1 MSEVFTFVDATHL
14 ISKANLWEERDKA
27 IAEKYEKLNN
37 SNVSKFSADKQA
49 KIGCKGKNKYWY
61 GYKRHTSVDMQTG
74 LINKIA
80 VTPANVTDSEGY
92 KHVCP
97 SQGATF
103 ADKGYCIN
111 PAPRIAKTKGVY
123 LAAIKKNNMKDKNKD
138 KDRWYSGLRSPY
150 KRVFSQRK
158 KRVRYRGIAK
168 NQFAA
173 FMEAICFNLKRI
185 SVLNPSNLYPL

>member
-1 MSEVFTFVDATHL
+1 
-14 ISKANLWEERDKA
+14 
-27 IAEKYEKLNN
+27 
-37 SNVSKFSADKQA
+37 
-49 KIGCKGKNKYWY
+49 
-61 GYKRHTSVDMQTG
+61 MQTG

-111 PAPRIAKTKGVY
+111 PAPGIAKTKGLH

-150 KRVFSQRK
+150 ERVFSQRK
-158 KRVRYRGIAK
+158 KRVRYRGVAK

-173 FMEAICFNLKRI
+173 FMEAICFNLKRL
-185 SVLNPSNLYPL
+185 SVLNPPNLCLL